1 MHARPSPIQAGSA
14 LTSLSH
20 HVHRVRPRA
29 AHVIWPTRQDG
40 RHPARF
46 HDHSSCSLSLARRSA
61 PPSRRRPPSTSAAPL
76 ARRRFPRV
84 WIARRRRMATA
95 GTSLGCWSR
104 NASMPRVRHSCRGLF
119 SRIAGTSVARP
130 ERRRA
135 GLEHERHVPHAGQVP
150 RCAARSLT
158 RPARVLAHP
167 RLGFEI
173 DAPAEAVRGPHGIDP
188 VALL

>member
-1 MHARPSPIQAGSA
+1 
-14 LTSLSH
+14 
-20 HVHRVRPRA
+20 
-29 AHVIWPTRQDG
+29 
-40 RHPARF
+40 
-46 HDHSSCSLSLARRSA
+46 
-61 PPSRRRPPSTSAAPL
+61 
-76 ARRRFPRV
+76 
-84 WIARRRRMATA
+84 
-95 GTSLGCWSR
+95 
-104 NASMPRVRHSCRGLF
+104 MPRVRHSCRGLF